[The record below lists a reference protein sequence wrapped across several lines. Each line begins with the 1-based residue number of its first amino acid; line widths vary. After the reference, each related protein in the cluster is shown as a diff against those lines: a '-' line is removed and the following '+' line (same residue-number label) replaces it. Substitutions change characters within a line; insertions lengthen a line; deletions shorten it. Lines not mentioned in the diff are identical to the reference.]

1 MEYCQQQKYLDLMM
15 INPLLLVKDFDSNDF
30 SINNDFMTNGDVPV
44 IAFNNTI
51 KDPVNPFTGK
61 IINSDEKNKH
71 PQLITNCHE
80 HVVQNII
87 NSYTFN
93 TDNSVWYSVHDNI
106 FDRNNWDVVN

>member
-1 MEYCQQQKYLDLMM
+1 
-15 INPLLLVKDFDSNDF
+15 
-30 SINNDFMTNGDVPV
+30 MTNGDVPA

-80 HVVQNII
+80 HDVQNII